1 MLNLSHSELN
11 KLKSGIIN
19 RTEITVNL
27 SLILIGSSN
36 DETNFKHKL
45 LLTDTLVLL
54 ICKTFANES

>member
-11 KLKSGIIN
+11 ELKSGIIN

-36 DETNFKHKL
+36 DETNL
-45 LLTDTLVLL
+45 N
-54 ICKTFANES
+54 INYY